1 MSIQLISRIGE
12 GILAEAKKEAAK
24 KIEEAEK
31 EARDILEKAR
41 EQALKEVAN
50 IKAKSDEEVKLV
62 QSQSMSQARREIA
75 LNVLKEKDSLL
86 RQAFQKASQR
96 LGNMTNS
103 EVYIR
108 SLVKLISMSA
118 PAIGEKNLKIKL
130 NRRDLVYQNEIVKRL
145 NMPDFK
151 FKFDE
156 QPINSIGGCIIL
168 SQDEKVKI
176 DETYEARLATAEKTM
191 RKAVAEILFPR

>member
-1 MSIQLISRIGE
+1 MSVQLISRIGE

-31 EARDILEKAR
+31 GARDILEKAR
-41 EQALKEVAN
+41 EQALKEAAN
-50 IKAKSDEEVKLV
+50 IKSKSEDEVKLL
-62 QSQSMSQARREIA
+62 QSQSMSQARRETA
-75 LNVLKEKDSLL
+75 LNILKEKDNLL

-108 SLVKLISMSA
+108 SLVKLISSSA
-118 PAIGEKNLKIKL
+118 PAIGEKNLKIRL

-151 FKFDE
+151 FKFDD
-156 QPINSIGGCIIL
+156 QPLNSIGGCIIL
-168 SQDEKVKI
+168 SQDEKVKM
-176 DETYEARLATAEKTM
+176 DDTYEARLATAEKAIK
-191 RKAVAEILFPR
+191 KALGDILFPK